1 MRYLTAGE
9 SHGPALMGILEGLP
23 AGLPIDLDA
32 LNQQMKRR
40 QLGYGRGRRMQ
51 IEPDAVEIMAGVRH
65 GLTLGSPVGLLL
77 HNRDWRNWEETMAI
91 APIEGPVKRVV
102 TVPRP
107 GHADLVGGIKYGH
120 SDLRNV
126 LERASARETAMRVA
140 VGCLARFLLAAVGI
154 EIASRVV
161 SIGSVTDPTPLNIP
175 IGELNARVDTSP
187 VRCLGSEAEA
197 AMVAE
202 IEAAKSAGDTL
213 GGIVEIYAEG
223 LPIGLGSYSQW
234 DRKLEA
240 AIGQT
245 FLSMNAFKGVELG
258 LGFESAR
265 VPGSQAHDEIA
276 PGPDP
281 SRPRDVSY
289 LSNRGGGVVAG
300 MSTGQP
306 LVVRAAM
313 KPIATLMQPL
323 RSVHSESGEATAA
336 HIERSDVCAVPAA
349 AVIGEAL
356 LALVLAE
363 FVLEKFGGDSLTEL
377 QERVVRWREHTQGTA
392 QPR

>member
-1 MRYLTAGE
+1 MRFLTAGE

-23 AGLPIDLDA
+23 AGLPLTLDY
-32 LNQQMKRR
+32 LNAHLSRR
-40 QLGYGRGRRMQ
+40 QKGHGRGRRMQ
-51 IEPDAVEIMAGVRH
+51 IESDEVQITAGVRH
-65 GLTLGSPVGLLL
+65 GQTLGSPIGLLMP
-77 HNRDWRNWEETMAI
+77 NRDWKNWEETMA
-91 APIEGPVKRVV
+91 AGPIEGPVKRVV

-120 SDLRNV
+120 EDLRNV

-140 VGCLARFLLAAVGI
+140 LGTVARRLLEEVGI

-161 SIGSVTDPTPLNIP
+161 SIGAISDPTPMNLPVSALN
-175 IGELNARVDTSP
+175 EKADASP
-187 VRCLGSEAEA
+187 VRCLGSEAEVQ
-197 AMVAE
+197 MVAA
-202 IEAAKSAGDTL
+202 IDAAKEVGDTL

-223 LPIGLGSYSQW
+223 LPIGLGTYSQW

-240 AIGQT
+240 AIGEA
-245 FLSMNAFKGVELG
+245 FLSMNAFKGIELG

-265 VPGSQAHDEIA
+265 VPGSQAHDELA

-281 SRPRDVSY
+281 QHSPRRVHY
-289 LSNRGGGVVAG
+289 LSNRGGGIVAG

-306 LVVRAAM
+306 LVLRAAM

-323 RSVHSESGEATAA
+323 KSVHSISGEAVEA
-336 HIERSDVCAVPAA
+336 HIERSDTCAVPAA
-349 AVIGEAL
+349 AVIGESL

-363 FVLEKFGGDSLTEL
+363 FVLEKFGGDSLAEL
-377 QERVVRWREHTQGTA
+377 LPRVALWREMN
-392 QPR
+392 PF

>member
-1 MRYLTAGE
+1 MRFLTAGE

-23 AGLPIDLDA
+23 AGLPLTLDY
-32 LNQQMKRR
+32 LNAHLSRR
-40 QLGYGRGRRMQ
+40 QKGHGRGRRMQ
-51 IEPDAVEIMAGVRH
+51 IESDEVQITAGVRH
-65 GLTLGSPVGLLL
+65 GQTLGSPIGLFMP
-77 HNRDWRNWEETMAI
+77 NRDWKNWEETMA
-91 APIEGPVKRVV
+91 AGPIEGPVKRVV

-120 SDLRNV
+120 QDLRNV

-140 VGCLARFLLAAVGI
+140 LGTVARRLLEEVGI

-161 SIGSVTDPTPLNIP
+161 AIGAVSDPTAMDLPVSALN
-175 IGELNARVDTSP
+175 EKADASP
-187 VRCLGSEAEA
+187 VRCLGSEAEVQ
-197 AMVAE
+197 MVAA
-202 IEAAKSAGDTL
+202 IDAAKEVGDTL

-223 LPIGLGSYSQW
+223 LPIGLGTYSQW

-240 AIGQT
+240 AIGEA
-245 FLSMNAFKGVELG
+245 FLSMNAFKGIELG

-265 VPGSQAHDEIA
+265 VPGSLAHDELA

-281 SRPRDVSY
+281 LHSPRRVHY
-289 LSNRGGGVVAG
+289 LSNRGGGIVAG

-306 LVVRAAM
+306 LVLRAAM

-323 RSVHSESGEATAA
+323 MSVHSLSGEATEA
-336 HIERSDVCAVPAA
+336 HIERSDTCAVPAA
-349 AVIGEAL
+349 AVIGESL

-363 FVLEKFGGDSLTEL
+363 FVLEKFGGDSLAEL
-377 QERVVRWREHTQGTA
+377 LPRVALWREQN
-392 QPR
+392 PF